1 MYTNKNVL
9 YVVSKLSFPNFV
21 NENNFYNFE
30 YSSYN
35 FFIVTAK
42 SFPVIQFS
50 VILNCR
56 LPIDYPIRTH
66 KIKFY

>member
-30 YSSYN
+30 YSNYSFSITTIIELYMYKYSFAAIIGIRSIN
-35 FFIVTAK
+35 IK
-42 SFPVIQFS
+42 SLEQNP
-50 VILNCR
+50 
-56 LPIDYPIRTH
+56 
-66 KIKFY
+66 